1 MTQFSHSIIVTPAFH
16 EIDIM
21 EVVWHGHYPKYFEL
35 AREALM
41 EQYDYGYQ
49 GMRDSGYAWPI
60 VDLTIRYCRPA
71 QYAQKLRITATL
83 IEWENRLKINYRIHD
98 ADSDE
103 LLTKGQSLQVAMDIA
118 TRTMCFVSPD
128 VLFEKLGLSKP

>member
-1 MTQFSHSIIVTPAFH
+1 MKQFIHSIEVTPAFH

-21 EVVWHGHYPKYFEL
+21 EVVWHGHYTKYFEL

-98 ADSDE
+98 ADTDE
-103 LLTKGQSLQVAMDIA
+103 LLTKGQTLQVAMDIA